1 MAAASLGPPA
11 PAAPLPAA
19 SSATVGGGR
28 LNKAEKVL
36 GAHQLPQEGARL
48 LGLRIDKSLELR
60 VQQVGG
66 GAAVAVG
73 LAVVVAAATAA
84 AAAVAAAPAADNEGG
99 DGGGDDDAPLLSCA
113 ELDAAGRALIGTL
126 LSTRHSGA
134 IEKAAAGLGMLAD
147 RLLGCGLP
155 ERAALPR
162 AWCAALLR

>member
-1 MAAASLGPPA
+1 MPQARPCWGWEGKGPWKGNVV
-11 PAAPLPAA
+11 
-19 SSATVGGGR
+19 VGGG
-28 LNKAEKVL
+28 
-36 GAHQLPQEGARL
+36 
-48 LGLRIDKSLELR
+48 
-60 VQQVGG
+60 
-66 GAAVAVG
+66 
-73 LAVVVAAATAA
+73 
-84 AAAVAAAPAADNEGG
+84 G
-99 DGGGDDDAPLLSCA
+99 DGDGDDAPLLSAA